1 MPARRASLSNL
12 ESEVPNDPRRCSAF
26 PPTEAKACSSACAGG
41 RAGAEAGASVSAVEI
56 AVDASVFEGRK

>member
-12 ESEVPNDPRRCSAF
+12 ESEVLNDPRRCSAF
-26 PPTEAKACSSACAGG
+26 PDCQTQASASANAGG

-56 AVDASVFEGRK
+56 AVDAPVFEGG